1 MTFITVLTY
10 ATTKPHF
17 DTPQTA
23 KGMQKAGKR
32 HEKRAKDKQKN
43 IKTGKTT

>member
-10 ATTKPHF
+10 ATIKPRF
-17 DTPQTA
+17 YSSQTA
-23 KGMQKAGKR
+23 INIKS
-32 HEKRAKDKQKN
+32 EQKN